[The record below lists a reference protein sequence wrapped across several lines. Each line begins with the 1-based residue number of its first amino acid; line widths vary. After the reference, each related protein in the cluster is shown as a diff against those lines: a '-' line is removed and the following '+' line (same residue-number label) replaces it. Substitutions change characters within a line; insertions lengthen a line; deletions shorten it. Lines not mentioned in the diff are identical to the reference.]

1 MRWRRKERKHRH
13 RISKS
18 HLSLLSPES
27 IVLSTK
33 KVVLVCLSAA
43 MQCSMGKAQKPASTT
58 NPPAGLVR
66 VFESTEHTIG
76 EPEERSSISFGRQRA
91 PELTIFLDDAKR
103 YQEIDGFGASITDSS
118 AWLLRNKLSD
128 SQFQNLMERLFDRE
142 KGIGLNLLRQ
152 PMGSS
157 DFALEDYT
165 YDDMP
170 PGQSDPKLRHFS
182 IEKDQRCIIPVLRA
196 ALAINPQI
204 KILSTPWSPPAWMKS
219 NDSLVQG
226 TLRPENYAAM
236 AGYFVEFVKA
246 YEQAGVPIF
255 GVTMQNEPLNI
266 EANYPSLVMSSSEQ
280 AAFLG
285 SALGPAFREA
295 GVHSKIFIFDHNW
308 DLTHY
313 PIEILADTKAAAY
326 ASGIAIHC
334 YGGNAAAQSELHARF
349 PNLPIW
355 LTECSGGVW
364 QRGNLLDEQ
373 VRLIIDS
380 TRNWSQSVI
389 LWSLAL
395 DQNHEPHLGGC
406 KNCRG
411 VITVNT
417 AVGPGEA
424 VPTVDFTALAH
435 VSKFVRPG
443 ARRIESNTFGQGSL
457 EDVAFRN
464 PDGSLVLLVLNSGS
478 KPVTFN
484 IGWKENYA
492 VYTLTG
498 NSAATFTWPCAQ
510 HC

>member
-1 MRWRRKERKHRH
+1 MRPTRN
-13 RISKS
+13 
-18 HLSLLSPES
+18 LL
-27 IVLSTK
+27 
-33 KVVLVCLSAA
+33 LVCLFAA
-43 MQCSMGKAQKPASTT
+43 MHCSVAVAQTRTPAAT
-58 NPPAGLVR
+58 PPAGQVR
-66 VFESTEHTIG
+66 VFESTEHTVG
-76 EPEERSSISFGRQRA
+76 EPEERTPISFGPQRA
-91 PELTIFLDDAKR
+91 PELTIFVNDAKQ
-103 YQEIDGFGASITDSS
+103 YQTIDGFGASITDSS
-118 AWLLRNKLSD
+118 ASLLRNKLSEP
-128 SQFQNLMERLFDRE
+128 QFQKIMEQLFDRE
-142 KGIGLNLLRQ
+142 KGIGLSLLRQ

-165 YDDMP
+165 YDDIP
-170 PGQSDPKLRHFS
+170 PGESDTELQHFS
-182 IEKDQRCIIPVLRA
+182 IEKDQRYIIPVLRA

-204 KILSTPWSPPAWMKS
+204 KILATPWSPPAWMKS
-219 NDSLVQG
+219 NDSLVKG
-226 TLRPENYAAM
+226 ALRPEDYDALAR
-236 AGYFVEFVKA
+236 YFVKFVKA

-266 EANYPSLVMSSSEQ
+266 EADYPSMIMSASEQ
-280 AAFLG
+280 AAFLA
-285 SALGPAFREA
+285 SALGPAFRAA
-295 GVHSKIFIFDHNW
+295 GVRSKIFIFDHNW
-308 DLTHY
+308 DLIHY
-313 PIEILADTKAAAY
+313 PIEVLAEAKAAAY

-334 YGGNAAAQSELHARF
+334 YGGNAAAQSELHERF
-349 PNLPIW
+349 PTLAIW
-355 LTECSGGVW
+355 MTECSGGSW

-389 LWSLAL
+389 LWNLAL

-411 VITVNT
+411 VITVKD
-417 AVGPGEA
+417 ADGAGEA

-443 ARRIESNTFGQGSL
+443 ARRIESNTFGPGSL

-484 IGWKENYA
+484 LGWDKKYA
-492 VYTLTG
+492 VYTLPR
-498 NSAATFTWPCAQ
+498 NSAATFTWGCGQ

>member
-1 MRWRRKERKHRH
+1 MPWRRKERKRH
-13 RISKS
+13 RTSKS
-18 HLSLLSPES
+18 PLSLYSPEF

-33 KVVLVCLSAA
+33 KMSLICLSAA
-43 MQCSMGKAQKPASTT
+43 FLCSIGKPQERTSTT
-58 NPPAGLVR
+58 NRPAGKVR
-66 VFESTEHTIG
+66 VFQSTEHTVG
-76 EPEERSSISFGRQRA
+76 EPEEQSPISFGQQRA
-91 PELTIFLDDAKR
+91 AELTIFVDDAKR
-103 YQEIDGFGASITDSS
+103 YQTMAGFGASLTDSS

-128 SQFQNLMERLFDRE
+128 SQFHITMEMLFDRK

-170 PGQSDPKLRHFS
+170 PGQSDSDLQHFS
-182 IEKDQRCIIPVLRA
+182 IEKDERYIIPVLRA

-204 KILSTPWSPPAWMKS
+204 KIFATPWSPPAWMKS

-226 TLRPENYAAM
+226 MLRPDNYGTM
-236 AGYFVEFVKA
+236 AGYFVKFVKV
-246 YEQAGVPIF
+246 YEHAGIPIF
-255 GVTMQNEPLNI
+255 GLTIQNEPLNV
-266 EANYPSLVMSSSEQ
+266 EANYPSLLMSSSEQ

-285 SALGPAFREA
+285 STLGPAFRSA
-295 GVHSKIFIFDHNW
+295 GLHTKIFIFDHNW

-313 PIEILADTKAAAY
+313 PIEVLSDPKAAAY
-326 ASGIAIHC
+326 ISGIAIHC
-334 YGGNAAAQSELHARF
+334 YGGNAAAQSELHKRF
-349 PNLPIW
+349 PSLPIW
-355 LTECSGGVW
+355 LTECSGGDW
-364 QRGNLLDEQ
+364 QRGNLLVEQ

-389 LWSLAL
+389 LWNLAL

-406 KNCRG
+406 KNCRA

-417 AVGPGEA
+417 AGGAGEA

-443 ARRIESNTFGQGSL
+443 AHRIESNTFGPGSL
-457 EDVAFRN
+457 EDAAFRN
-464 PDGSLVLLVLNSGS
+464 PDGSVVLLVLNSGS
-478 KPVTFN
+478 KHVTFN
-484 IGWKENYA
+484 VGWEQKYA
-492 VYTLTG
+492 VYTLPG
-498 NSAATFTWPCAQ
+498 NSAATFTWPCAK

>member
-1 MRWRRKERKHRH
+1 MNLLGVALSEGPNLR
-13 RISKS
+13 
-18 HLSLLSPES
+18 SLLFLPFIGLYS
-27 IVLSTK
+27 IAGCAPLLGQQK
-33 KVVLVCLSAA
+33 HPA
-43 MQCSMGKAQKPASTT
+43 GKAFQYEIK
-58 NPPAGLVR
+58 VY
-66 VFESTEHTIG
+66 ESTMETRG
-76 EPEERSSISFGRQRA
+76 EPEERSPISFGPQRA
-91 PELTIFLDDAKR
+91 PELTIFVDDAK
-103 YQEIDGFGASITDSS
+103 QFQTIDGFGASITDSS

-128 SQFQNLMERLFDRE
+128 SQFQKIMEMLFDRE

-170 PGQSDPKLRHFS
+170 PGESDPELRHFS
-182 IEKDQRCIIPVLRA
+182 IEKDQRYIIPVLRA

-204 KILSTPWSPPAWMKS
+204 KILATPWSPPAWMKS

-226 TLRPENYAAM
+226 TLRPENYNAM
-236 AGYFVEFVKA
+236 ANYFVKFVKA

-255 GVTMQNEPLNI
+255 VVTMQNEPLNI
-266 EANYPSLVMSSSEQ
+266 EANYASLVMSSSEQ

-285 SALGPAFREA
+285 SALGPAFRAA

-308 DLTHY
+308 DLTRY
-313 PIEILADTKAAAY
+313 PIEVLSNAKAAAY

-334 YGGNAAAQSELHARF
+334 YGGNAAAQSELYERF

-355 LTECSGGVW
+355 LTECSGGAW
-364 QRGNLLDEQ
+364 QRGNLLVEE

-380 TRNWSQSVI
+380 TRNWSHSVI
-389 LWSLAL
+389 LWNLAL

-411 VITVNT
+411 VITVKT
-417 AVGPGEA
+417 ADGAAEA
-424 VPTVDFTALAH
+424 ETIPTVDFTALAH

-443 ARRIESNTFGQGSL
+443 ARRIESNTFGPGSL

-478 KPVTFN
+478 KRVTFN
-484 IGWKENYA
+484 VAWEQKYA
-492 VYTLTG
+492 VYTLPG
-498 NSAATFTWPCAQ
+498 NSAATFTWPCAL